1 MDSLSI
7 LSKSRENKSI
17 SENVPYGS
25 KQNIDYFQAA
35 YNLTRLSIP
44 SIFGSYLRRGV
55 ELVNY
60 WFIGRL
66 SDPDYIAGAGLGY
79 STASILCITIS
90 IGMAG
95 GIETL
100 SSQAF
105 GSK

>member
-1 MDSLSI
+1 MDSHSI
-7 LSKSRENKSI
+7 LSKSNENKSI
-17 SENVPYGS
+17 NISHDS
-25 KQNIDYFQAA
+25 KQNIDYLQAA
-35 YNLTRLSIP
+35 YNLAKLSIP
-44 SIFGSYLRRGV
+44 SMLGSYLRRGV

-60 WFIGRL
+60 YFIGRL
-66 SDPDYIAGAGLGY
+66 TDPDYIAGAGLGY
-79 STASILCITIS
+79 STASILCICVS